1 MEKGEHLAESVYM
14 SVKSDQQTECN
25 VVNGICVKTISYTVK
40 RRVHNKKTLL
50 WYDRSRKIT
59 KPICVRKRINE
70 QTNLAN
76 KLIMRKESE

>member
-1 MEKGEHLAESVYM
+1 MEKGEHLAESVYT
-14 SVKSDQQTECN
+14 SVKSDQQAECN

-59 KPICVRKRINE
+59 KPTCLRKRING
-70 QTNLAN
+70 QTNRA
-76 KLIMRKESE
+76 KHTDSKKGK